1 MAKFYIDMYKNVF
14 KKIAS
19 EVLKYNT
26 NEANLNV
33 IANYV
38 HKTWLN
44 DILLVKY
51 I

>member
-1 MAKFYIDMYKNVF
+1 MAKFYKDMYKSVF

-33 IANYV
+33 IAN
-38 HKTWLN
+38 
-44 DILLVKY
+44 
-51 I
+51 